1 MRAPLSSGCVLT
13 LRAQQ
18 GKAHRCYHRNQSS
31 FDLWWYE
38 QEEAGWRVDT
48 WCWWAATCA
57 VCVWWAI
64 CNVQPLS
71 SVCFSYILQLASIRV
86 RLLYMYEEETIM
98 QTWGFFY
105 FFTIF
110 PIISIWLMFS
120 LSPEKNLWYAVTMQ
134 ALLPLP
140 RSLHMAVLIRKRVFS
155 FGGLAPA
162 ISEDSSVPDHETK
175 WILLSVSTWVSLL
188 HVAGLHLH
196 QLCVCTLISPFQLL

>member
-1 MRAPLSSGCVLT
+1 MTITLPLRALYWCWRLGETPAHPNPLCMHSRFMRAPLSSGCVLT

-110 PIISIWLMFS
+110 PIISIWLMLS
-120 LSPEKNLWYAVTMQ
+120 LSPEKEE
-134 ALLPLP
+134 PLVCCDNAGP
-140 RSLHMAVLIRKRVFS
+140 
-155 FGGLAPA
+155 PP
-162 ISEDSSVPDHETK
+162 SS
-175 WILLSVSTWVSLL
+175 S
-188 HVAGLHLH
+188 
-196 QLCVCTLISPFQLL
+196 